1 MADNQTPTSPS
12 ERIVTL
18 DALRG
23 FAILGILIMNVQS
36 FSMIRAAYVN
46 PTAYG
51 DLTGWNKLLWIATHV
66 FADKKFLTLF
76 AVLYGAGIALLAGR
90 IEAMGR
96 SSLGV
101 HYRRTLWLVAI
112 GLVHA
117 YLLWHGDILVTYGM
131 CALVAY
137 LLRHL
142 SPRKLL
148 TIGLACF
155 AFGSLLYLSIGLSM
169 PSWSQDAVRDML
181 HNWMPEP
188 DAVAREVAAYRGGWL
203 GQMPV
208 RAGAAWFAETQYFL
222 VHTSWRIGGL
232 MIIGMALFK
241 WGILTG
247 QRSRRFYAWLIAAG
261 FGIGLPL
268 IAAGV
273 YGCFNAAW
281 SMEHSMFLGMQYNYW
296 GSVFVSAAYIGI
308 LMVAVRSRLLRPIT
322 DVLASVGRMAFTNYL
337 MQTVLCTLLFYGYGL
352 GLFGQV
358 ERAWQPLIIV
368 SVWALQI
375 AASAAWLSRFRFGPV
390 EWLWR
395 SLTYR
400 SPQPMRRER
409 A

>member
-1 MADNQTPTSPS
+1 
-12 ERIVTL
+12 
-18 DALRG
+18 
-23 FAILGILIMNVQS
+23 
-36 FSMIRAAYVN
+36 
-46 PTAYG
+46 
-51 DLTGWNKLLWIATHV
+51 
-66 FADKKFLTLF
+66 
-76 AVLYGAGIALLAGR
+76 
-90 IEAMGR
+90 MGR